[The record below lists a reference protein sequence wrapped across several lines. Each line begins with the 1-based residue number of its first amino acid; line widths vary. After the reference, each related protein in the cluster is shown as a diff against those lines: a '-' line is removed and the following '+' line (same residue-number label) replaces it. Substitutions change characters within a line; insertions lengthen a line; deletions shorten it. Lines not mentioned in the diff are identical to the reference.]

1 MFVIYECK
9 YSVVDYEMR
18 GRENEFPELN
28 QCPRCK
34 ARNQLK
40 RHGFY
45 DRNAIEGDALYRIPI
60 CRLRCPACGKTV
72 TLLPDF
78 LIPYYQH
85 TVHTVMRKLKEKVV
99 EGSSHG
105 YRQLVRHYVKR
116 FFSQL
121 TSIQMFFREEGWLR
135 KSPPDPIEK
144 AIKCLEMILDFGESP
159 FFTKVTGSISQILYG
174 TLILP

>member
-1 MFVIYECK
+1 MFVIYECN

-18 GRENEFPELN
+18 GRKNDFPELD

-34 ARNQLK
+34 ARNRLK

-45 DRNAIEGDALYRIPI
+45 DRNAIERDVLYRIPI
-60 CRLRCPACGKTV
+60 CRLLCPACGKTV

-85 TVHTVMRKLKEKVV
+85 TIHTVVMRLKEKVV
-99 EGSSHG
+99 EGFRHG
-105 YRQLVRHYVKR
+105 YRQLVRLYVKR

-121 TSIQMFFREEGWLR
+121 TSIQMFFREEGWLG
-135 KSPPDPIEK
+135 KSPPDPKEK

-159 FFTKVTGSISQILYG
+159 FLRRSQGQFLKYFMAH
-174 TLILP
+174 